1 MTTKK
6 DLLKQLMLLYWEYD
20 TEPVFTGTDDNPTA
34 SVTNSPEDLLLKV
47 YGQLKKR
54 ALASYDWRSA
64 TKYIIITPTEP
75 SGGTGDPRY
84 KYSATVPNDFLKV
97 VGYWAD
103 ENRMT
108 PAHNAVDTRG
118 RTMRTNLSKFVLEYV
133 ADVSEKD
140 LDPWLIDYLMIFI
153 AAEASDI
160 GGISND
166 RKNFLLSKAQND
178 WITLTNK
185 DYDMAHHDEVSSSIH
200 QFEIC

>member
-20 TEPVFTGTDDNPTA
+20 TEPEFGGTDDNPTA
-34 SVTNSPEDLLLKV
+34 TVRNSPEDLLLKV
-47 YGQLKKR
+47 YSQLKKR

-64 TKYIIITPTEP
+64 IKYTIVTPTAP

-103 ENRMT
+103 ENRQA

-118 RTMRTNLSKFVLEYV
+118 RTMRTNLNKFVLEYV
-133 ADVSEKD
+133 ADVSETE

-200 QFEIC
+200 QFEID

>member
-20 TEPVFTGTDDNPTA
+20 TEPQFAGTDDEPTA
-34 SVTNSPEDLLLKV
+34 VVTNSPEDLLLKV
-47 YGQLKKR
+47 YDQLKKR

-64 TKYIIITPTEP
+64 TKYATVTPTEP

-84 KYSATVPNDFLKV
+84 KYSATVPDDFLKV

-103 ENRMT
+103 TNRQA
-108 PAHNAVDTRG
+108 PAHNCVDTRG
-118 RTMRTNLSKFVLEYV
+118 TIMRTNLKQFVLEYV
-133 ADVSEKD
+133 ADVSEKN
-140 LDPWLIDYLMIFI
+140 LDPWVIDYLMIFI

-166 RKNFLLSKAQND
+166 RKNFLMAKAQGD

-200 QFEIC
+200 QFEIY

>member
-20 TEPVFTGTDDNPTA
+20 TEPEFTGTDDAPTA
-34 SVTNSPEDLLLKV
+34 AVTNSPEDLLLKV

-64 TKYIIITPTEP
+64 TKYTIVTPTEP
-75 SGGTGDPRY
+75 VDGTGDPRY
-84 KYSATVPNDFLKV
+84 KYSASVPADFLKV

-103 ENRMT
+103 ENRQV
-108 PAHNAVDTRG
+108 PAHNCVDTRG
-118 RTMRTNLSKFVLEYV
+118 TTMRTNLNKFVLEYV
-133 ADVSEKD
+133 ADVSEKN
-140 LDPWLIDYLMIFI
+140 LDPWVIDYLMIFI

-166 RKNFLLSKAQND
+166 RKNFLLTKAQND

-200 QFEIC
+200 QFEIY